1 MNSVGE
7 RLREARLARGMT
19 QEELAKGLA
28 TKGFIS
34 QIERH
39 RANPSLAKVRWMAE
53 RLQLPLG
60 HFTGDRSPMEV
71 TYLRKSAEL
80 AVKAK
85 EPARALALVEEA
97 GSHHTTANERAD
109 LQRIKGT
116 AIDAVGQPAD
126 AHAAHQAAAA
136 AAPPDDQE
144 LNAAIY
150 AEIGNVLAQQ
160 EQFVSAVE
168 AGLRAVHWLD
178 RAKQADPALRAR
190 VLTNLGRACWSLGQ
204 IDQAHTY
211 LTRALD
217 AANDAQ
223 SLRRIAKAHIG
234 LRVHPPAK

>member
-28 TKGFIS
+28 TKGYIS
-34 QIERH
+34 RIERH

-97 GSHHTTANERAD
+97 GSHPTTANERAD

-116 AIDAVGQPAD
+116 ALDALGQPAE
-126 AHAAHQAAAA
+126 ALVAHQAAAA
-136 AAPPDDQE
+136 AAPPDDPQ

-150 AEIGNVLAQQ
+150 AEMGTVLAQQ
-160 EQFVSAVE
+160 HHT
-168 AGLRAVHWLD
+168 LT
-178 RAKQADPALRAR
+178 PA
-190 VLTNLGRACWSLGQ
+190 
-204 IDQAHTY
+204 
-211 LTRALD
+211 
-217 AANDAQ
+217 
-223 SLRRIAKAHIG
+223 
-234 LRVHPPAK
+234 